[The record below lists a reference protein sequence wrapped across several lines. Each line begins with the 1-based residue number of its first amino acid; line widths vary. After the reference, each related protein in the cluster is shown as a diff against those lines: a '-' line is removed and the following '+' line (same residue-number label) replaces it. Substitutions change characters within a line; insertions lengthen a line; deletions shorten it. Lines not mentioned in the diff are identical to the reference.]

1 MRSRH
6 YRRVESRSVFFHP
19 LFSYIV
25 GNGETMLRDR
35 ILIVEDDEFVRETIQ
50 LQLKKE
56 KYQVLEAENGQEGI
70 KVLLN
75 GDNMEKVVL
84 ILCDLRMP
92 IMSGEEFIKYLQEL
106 APEMKVLVIT
116 GWPDVGL
123 SDSLKAQGADGFL
136 TKPFEKQKLLETIKG
151 LVAN

>member
-6 YRRVESRSVFFHP
+6 CRRVESESVFFHP
-19 LFSYIV
+19 LLSYIV
-25 GNGETMLRDR
+25 ENGETMLRDR
-35 ILIVEDDEFVRETIQ
+35 ILIIEDDEFVRETIQ